1 MTGTNLTT
9 GNVAVAA
16 ISATTSVSID
26 LGGMSGSAVITAI
39 DTDGSFT
46 FNAGSAANLAVD
58 IETLSASAAT
68 ITLGAVSESSH
79 ANGVSAVNVDTFTL
93 NGTNYREIF
102 TSDTISASG
111 VSMTFGDLADAV
123 SVSAI
128 VTETFT
134 FNGGD
139 GANFSATIT
148 NLDINASDF
157 SITMAELGNG
167 LTIATMTHSGSGTI
181 SGTNS
186 VDNISASS
194 TSAAGDTVK
203 FEFNMGEDSSNDVLQ
218 YAHGAGK
225 ELVKIT
231 QFDTTSD
238 SVSAN
243 VTTGTSAT
251 AIGVA
256 TAASMIGGALGLT
269 ISSSDVASGAATAL
283 FTYNGDTFF
292 LSQADSNA
300 LDGTFDD
307 GEVVFQFVGVTDI
320 VAGDIGAI

>member
-46 FNAGSAANLAVD
+46 LNAGSAANLAVD
-58 IETLSASAAT
+58 YRDPFLLVLQRRA
-68 ITLGAVSESSH
+68 LGAVSESSH

-139 GANFSATIT
+139 GANFGATIT

-157 SITMAELGNG
+157 GIT
-167 LTIATMTHSGSGTI
+167 SW
-181 SGTNS
+181 
-186 VDNISASS
+186 
-194 TSAAGDTVK
+194 
-203 FEFNMGEDSSNDVLQ
+203 
-218 YAHGAGK
+218 
-225 ELVKIT
+225 
-231 QFDTTSD
+231 
-238 SVSAN
+238 
-243 VTTGTSAT
+243 
-251 AIGVA
+251 
-256 TAASMIGGALGLT
+256 
-269 ISSSDVASGAATAL
+269 
-283 FTYNGDTFF
+283 
-292 LSQADSNA
+292 LS
-300 LDGTFDD
+300 
-307 GEVVFQFVGVTDI
+307 
-320 VAGDIGAI
+320 